1 MSDSVVDIEVS
12 LGDVEGSLPSLEDVN
27 LFRPLCAGQED
38 MSISQRATMDMRVQ
52 HDDEAEEELTNPACI
67 ITNWELNERDLLMA
81 KLVGNLSNTAGNSNS
96 NSNSYCIDS

>member
-1 MSDSVVDIEVS
+1 MSDSVVDIEFS

-52 HDDEAEEELTNPACI
+52 HDEVEEELTNPVCI
-67 ITNWELNERDLLMA
+67 ITNWVLNERDLLMG